1 MFRTRGFNLKFGL
14 FERVVQAVSV
24 VVFAEDVAVGTQI
37 GIAVL
42 EGESG
47 LVAVFRVEAHKC
59 KRFGCLR
66 FLSGVSDVD
75 LECAAAVPFQFEEVI
90 LFSDDV
96 GQESECAE
104 SVKCAVDGQRV
115 EAVVVCIVG
124 EIGVQGD
131 LCAVKRQC
139 AGVAGLGKCPVAVC
153 FHAYCGVFA
162 GTDAAVQ
169 VCFAQAEL

>member
-1 MFRTRGFNLKFGL
+1 M
-14 FERVVQAVSV
+14 
-24 VVFAEDVAVGTQI
+24 
-37 GIAVL
+37 
-42 EGESG
+42 
-47 LVAVFRVEAHKC
+47 
-59 KRFGCLR
+59 
-66 FLSGVSDVD
+66 
-75 LECAAAVPFQFEEVI
+75 
-90 LFSDDV
+90 FSDDV

-153 FHAYCGVFA
+153 FHTDCGVFA